1 MQQRIANIISR
12 LLPQQAAKLLP
23 EQPPPST
30 DPEAATAAKKLLA
43 TRLGHFLRTCPGL
56 NKTTI
61 GELLGDPDP
70 FYLEVGSGNRVALRK
85 AGVAEA
91 DAVLTT
97 VPGSSSITNTTCFSR

>member
-1 MQQRIANIISR
+1 MPTARTER
-12 LLPQQAAKLLP
+12 YFPCLPQAAKLLP

-30 DPEAATAAKKLLA
+30 DPDAAAAAKKLLA

-70 FYLEVGSGNRVALRK
+70 FYLEVRSYAASIANGAYTSIVLVPERVL
-85 AGVAEA
+85 
-91 DAVLTT
+91 
-97 VPGSSSITNTTCFSR
+97 C